1 MTLVSLA
8 FLRRFLRFNVQI
20 YFQFHGLWMWNGWIF
35 CRHLV
40 AINSKLFCLC
50 RLTFGWPYQMHD
62 SLLLLWELMPKHNH
76 WWYFH
81 WRYFFFAHLS
91 HFLCAKKFV
100 YDDRCARIL
109 CHLSCFFLYD
119 RWSDDHR
126 KNFCRSFFLEKC
138 ICVPLVAQHFMHFYA
153 SLCRAEMQFVWHW
166 RHTISIAF
174 LVIFLSLCRGD
185 NFALRRDTLW
195 QEQSR
200 RFN

>member
-62 SLLLLWELMPKHNH
+62 SLLLFWELMPKHNH

-81 WRYFFFAHLS
+81 WRYFFFAHPS

-109 CHLSCFFLYD
+109 CYLSCFFSLWPLI
-119 RWSDDHR
+119 R
-126 KNFCRSFFLEKC
+126 RSQKEFLS
-138 ICVPLVAQHFMHFYA
+138 LVFLGKMHLCALGGTTFYA
-153 SLCRAEMQFVWHW
+153 FLCFSLSSGNAVCVALASHYFNC
-166 RHTISIAF
+166 ISGY
-174 LVIFLSLCRGD
+174 FLSLCRGD